1 MLKLKYFFEKNK
13 VLIMIVSIIL
23 ICSIAIAFGVY
34 AQITNRSAIK
44 AENKKNQ
51 NDYEELKNN
60 FQEIFT
66 NTINKEATAKL
77 NINYEDILYCEYD
90 ILDKKDGKYNIEAK
104 IPAFKGESEAI
115 KEINSQIYNTFAKEI
130 ITFVK
135 NGDANVSYNLDYV
148 AYVNNNIISLAIMCK
163 YKNGANPQRIIIK
176 TYNYDIEND
185 KLLDIED
192 VIKYKKLNKEEMQ
205 NKVNEEIKKE
215 NNQMK
220 NIAQQGYNVYLRDE
234 NSKIYEIKNTPNF
247 FIGKNNYLYLVYA
260 YGNDEQTYTSEMDL
274 VIF

>member
-1 MLKLKYFFEKNK
+1 MLKLKNFFEKNK
-13 VLIMIVSIIL
+13 VLIIIVSIIL

-104 IPAFKGESEAI
+104 IPAFKGKTETI
-115 KEINSQIYNTFAKEI
+115 KEINSNIYNTFSKEI
-130 ITFVK
+130 IRFVK

-148 AYVNNNIISLAIMCK
+148 AYVNNNIISLVIMCK

-192 VIKYKKLNKEEMQ
+192 IINYKKLNKEEMQ
-205 NKVNEEIKKE
+205 NKVKEEIKKE

-247 FIGKNNYLYLVYA
+247 FLGKNNYLYLVYA

>member
-1 MLKLKYFFEKNK
+1 MLKLKYFFKKNK
-13 VLIMIVSIIL
+13 LLIMIVAIIL

-90 ILDKKDGKYNIEAK
+90 ILDKKDGKYDIEAK
-104 IPAFKGESEAI
+104 IPAFKGETETL
-115 KEINSQIYNTFAKEI
+115 KEINSNIYNKFAKEI

-148 AYVNNNIISLAIMCK
+148 AYVNNDIISLVIMCK
-163 YKNGANPQRIIIK
+163 YKNGANPQKIIVE

-185 KLLDIED
+185 KLLEIED
-192 VIKYKKLNKEEMQ
+192 IINYKKLNKEEMQ
-205 NKVNEEIKKE
+205 KKVKEEIKKE

-220 NIAQQGYNVYLRDE
+220 NIAEQGYNVYLRDE

-247 FIGKNNYLYLVYA
+247 FLGKNNYLYLVYA
-260 YGNDEQTYTSEMDL
+260 YGNDEETYTSEMDL